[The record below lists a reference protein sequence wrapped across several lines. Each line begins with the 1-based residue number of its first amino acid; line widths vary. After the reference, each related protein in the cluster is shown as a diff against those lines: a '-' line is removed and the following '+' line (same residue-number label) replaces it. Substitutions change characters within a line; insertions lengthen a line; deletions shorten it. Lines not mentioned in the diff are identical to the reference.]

1 MNQLYRRGIALP
13 IVFGTIL
20 CLAVWITSLSW
31 TMSQSRHRFTQALKF
46 RRAYFMARSA
56 LQHFFLKVKV
66 MQRRNP
72 EVMNTLY
79 QARPEKW
86 PALAQTFVE
95 DIVTPMELPG
105 AYDSKYHVA
114 SFSIDVQDTAKG
126 EMVIQILAE
135 GDVSGARESI
145 RRVYKVTR

>member
-1 MNQLYRRGIALP
+1 MTMLHRRGIALP
-13 IVFGTIL
+13 IVFGTVL
-20 CLAVWITSLSW
+20 CLAVWIASLSW
-31 TMSQSRHRFTQALKF
+31 TMSQSRHRFTQALKY

-79 QARPEKW
+79 QAKPDKW
-86 PALAQTFVE
+86 PALAQTFTE
-95 DIVTPMELPG
+95 DITLPMETTVP
-105 AYDSKYHVA
+105 YESSYRVS
-114 SFSIDVQDTAKG
+114 SFSIDLQDTTKG
-126 EMVIQILAE
+126 EMVIQILAD
-135 GDVSGARESI
+135 GSVSNAKESI

>member
-1 MNQLYRRGIALP
+1 MIRLTRRGIALP
-13 IVFGTIL
+13 IVFGVIL
-20 CLAVWITSLSW
+20 CLAVWIGSLSW
-31 TMSQSRHRFTQALKF
+31 TMSQSRFRFTQSLKY

-79 QARPEKW
+79 QAKPEKW

-95 DIVTPMELPG
+95 DITQPMESPG
-105 AYDSKYHVA
+105 AYESSYRVA
-114 SFSIDVQDTAKG
+114 SFSIDVQDTTKG

-135 GDVSGARESI
+135 GDVSSARESI

>member
-1 MNQLYRRGIALP
+1 MTTLHRRGIALP

-20 CLAVWITSLSW
+20 CLAVWIASLSW

-72 EVMNTLY
+72 EVMSTLY
-79 QARPEKW
+79 QAKPEKW

-95 DIVTPMELPG
+95 DIILPMESPG
-105 AYDSKYHVA
+105 VYESKYRVS
-114 SFSIDVQDTAKG
+114 SFSIDVQDVTKG

-135 GDVSGARESI
+135 GDVNGARESI